1 MQCRSLHLFKFLQ
14 ALFARKIQADLNLE
28 QRKIGTRK
36 EIAIRDPELEVT
48 TMSSGNDSEQ
58 KSVDQSTQVY
68 EGNCHCKAVLFSA
81 ILPTKLAAVSC
92 NCEYLQEPY
101 LTRFHTP
108 AFAYQISHSI
118 GDRGAK
124 YQIGSYCHA
133 SGSLHAFADDIEIHQ
148 GAQSLKVRTT

>member
-1 MQCRSLHLFKFLQ
+1 MHNSPNDIGSTVRNWDLNHHSIYFKPFFQSVQCRSLHLFKFLQ
-14 ALFARKIQADLNLE
+14 ALFARKIQADPNPE

-101 LTRFHTP
+101 LPRFHTP
-108 AFAYQISHSI
+108 RFCVSNLSFNWRLP
-118 GDRGAK
+118 G
-124 YQIGSYCHA
+124 
-133 SGSLHAFADDIEIHQ
+133 
-148 GAQSLKVRTT
+148 